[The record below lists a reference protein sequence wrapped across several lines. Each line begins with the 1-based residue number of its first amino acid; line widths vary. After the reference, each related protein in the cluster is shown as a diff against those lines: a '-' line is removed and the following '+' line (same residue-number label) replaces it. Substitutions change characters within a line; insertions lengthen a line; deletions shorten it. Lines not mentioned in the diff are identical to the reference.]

1 MQLVVTVY
9 RRDAEGCEIAGDA
22 ELTDRQVRDLEDAL
36 ANCANDWIEQKAL
49 DRAGGVAAR
58 CFPEEKTER
67 RYPVFTKEEAA
78 DIAAVLRDRA
88 SICRASDRKDR
99 GAYYDSL
106 ADRLLVPAE
115 RRGNGE
121 CEGDRDGA

>member
-1 MQLVVTVY
+1 MQLVVTIY

-22 ELTDRQVRDLEDAL
+22 ELTDRQLRDLEDAL
-36 ANCANDWIEQKAL
+36 ANCANDWIEHKAL

-58 CFPEEKTER
+58 CFPEDNTER
-67 RYPVFTKEEAA
+67 RYAVFTKEEAA

-88 SICRASDRKDR
+88 YICRAGDRNDR

-115 RRGNGE
+115 RRGDGE
-121 CEGDRDGA
+121 REGGGDGV